1 MQYHLGYPGAD
12 PIFEQNSAD
21 PTARAAYYG
30 IANTQNLIPRAYV
43 DGQSGGNLIGNWST
57 QKFLRRTLDT
67 SPFTLDV
74 STLPAGPSHIQVQ
87 MTINPIQNVPTV
99 GQTTPNLVAHFAL
112 VQKTVGSNKYVVRK
126 LIPNAIGTPI
136 ALPLLKDVPYTVQPE
151 PWLVNVSGMD
161 LSDLAIIGFVQDID
175 TKEVYQSFVLA
186 DPTNLPTV
194 VTGVEPLEIS
204 GIQMYPNPVDNE
216 LQVEL
221 ADNASADIQIQ
232 IFDISGRVIH
242 QTSLMRGEKSKALN
256 FRELNGGAYIIEFK
270 NTKGIIRRKVMVIHE

>member
-1 MQYHLGYPGAD
+1 
-12 PIFEQNSAD
+12 
-21 PTARAAYYG
+21 
-30 IANTQNLIPRAYV
+30 
-43 DGQSGGNLIGNWST
+43 
-57 QKFLRRTLDT
+57 
-67 SPFTLDV
+67 
-74 STLPAGPSHIQVQ
+74 
-87 MTINPIQNVPTV
+87 
-99 GQTTPNLVAHFAL
+99 
-112 VQKTVGSNKYVVRK
+112 
-126 LIPNAIGTPI
+126 
-136 ALPLLKDVPYTVQPE
+136 
-151 PWLVNVSGMD
+151 MD